1 MSNDHRNSTSLF
13 QEVLFSDTRMK
24 EVGMVSQ
31 RQQQEYRLQELG
43 DFLRTRRARLTPEE
57 VGLPRGSRRKTPG
70 LRRAEVAQMVG
81 VSVDW
86 YTWLEQGRSI
96 TPSTQVL
103 ERLVQTLRLDAN
115 ERNHL
120 FLLAQ
125 QQAPPAL
132 LLESEIVSPALQHF
146 LDQFGTRPAF
156 VSGRRWDILAWN
168 DAGCAVFGDFRRMTT
183 RERNTIWRIFTDPS
197 SRQYVVDWEEDARQI
212 LAQFR
217 SSCGRYPGDVQLTEL
232 IHDLQLRSPEF
243 RAWWPDHEVRSGQER
258 RKTLNHSQVGYL
270 LFERLTFQ
278 VFDTP
283 DLKVTVYTPLEET
296 DTPRKLEQLLEQW
309 YQHEGQGTRTPKA
322 VHHLPQTQRSGQDT
336 VGLWLAECCKRVEGT
351 WVANSDVMIS
361 YANWCEAHEYVP
373 KKAKGLSQSLAAH
386 GLEVGV
392 RQWVSTGPGR
402 RTKTRG
408 VRGLRVQDCSQ
419 TSNTSGDRLS

>member
-1 MSNDHRNSTSLF
+1 M
-13 QEVLFSDTRMK
+13 VL
-24 EVGMVSQ
+24 Q
-31 RQQQEYRLQELG
+31 RQKQEYRLQELG
-43 DFLRTRRARLTPEE
+43 DFLRTRRARLTPDE
-57 VGLPRGSRRKTPG
+57 VGLPQGSRRKTPG
-70 LRRAEVAQMVG
+70 LRRSEVAQLVG

-132 LLESEIVSPALQHF
+132 LLETETVSPALQHL

-156 VSGRRWDILAWN
+156 VSGRRWDTLAWN

-183 RERNTIWRIFTDPS
+183 RERNTIWGIFTNPL
-197 SRQYVVDWEEDARQI
+197 SRQFVVDWEEDAQHL

-217 SSCGRYPGDVQLTEL
+217 SSCGRYPGDAQLTEL
-232 IHDLQLRSPEF
+232 IHDLMLASPEF
-243 RAWWPDHEVRSGQER
+243 RAWWPDHEVHSGQEG
-258 RKTLNHSQVGYL
+258 RKTLNHPQVGHL

-283 DLKVTVYTPLEET
+283 DLKVTVYTPLEEA

-309 YQHEGQGTRTPKA
+309 YQQKGQEPPPQA
-322 VHHLPQTQRSGQDT
+322 VHHLLQTKPDT
-336 VGLWLAECCKRVEGT
+336 VGLWLAECGKSAAGA
-351 WVANSDVMIS
+351 WVANSDIMTS
-361 YANWCEAHEYVP
+361 YAHWCEAHGYVP

-386 GLEVGV
+386 GLEIGV
-392 RQWVSTGPGR
+392 RQWVSTGPGT

-408 VRGLRVQDCSQ
+408 VRGLRVQDCS
-419 TSNTSGDRLS
+419 

>member
-1 MSNDHRNSTSLF
+1 
-13 QEVLFSDTRMK
+13 
-24 EVGMVSQ
+24 MVSQ
-31 RQQQEYRLQELG
+31 RQQQDYRLQELG

-70 LRRAEVAQMVG
+70 LRRAEVAQLVG

-86 YTWLEQGRSI
+86 YTWLEQGRAI

-103 ERLVQTLRLDAN
+103 ERLVQALRLDAN

-132 LLESEIVSPALQHF
+132 LQETEIVSPALQRF

-156 VSGRRWDILAWN
+156 ISGRRWDILAWN
-168 DAGCAVFGDFRRMTT
+168 DAGSAIFSDYSRMTT
-183 RERNTIWRIFTDPS
+183 PRERNTIWGIFTNPLA
-197 SRQYVVDWEEDARQI
+197 RQFVVDWEEDARQL

-217 SSCGRYPGDVQLTEL
+217 NSYGRHPEDAQFTEL
-232 IHDLQLRSPEF
+232 IHDLMLASPEF
-243 RAWWPDHEVRSGQER
+243 RAWWPDHEVRSGQEG
-258 RKTLNHSQVGYL
+258 RKTLNHPQVGYL
-270 LFERLTFQ
+270 MFERLTFQ
-278 VFDTP
+278 VFDAP
-283 DLKVTVYTPLEET
+283 DLKVTVYTPLEEA
-296 DTPRKLEQLLEQW
+296 DTPRKLEQLLDQW
-309 YQHEGQGTRTPKA
+309 YQQKGQKPHIASHTSKG
-322 VHHLPQTQRSGQDT
+322 VHSLPHAQRAGQDL
-336 VGLWLAECCKRVEGT
+336 VGLWLVACCKRVEGA
-351 WVANSDVMIS
+351 WVANSDVMAS
-361 YANWCEAHEYVP
+361 YANWCEMHGYEP

-392 RQWVSTGPGR
+392 RQWIYTNPGV

-408 VRGLRVQDCSQ
+408 VRGLSIQTYSQ
-419 TSNTSGDRLS
+419 ASKTGGDRLS

>member
-1 MSNDHRNSTSLF
+1 V
-13 QEVLFSDTRMK
+13 VLNL
-24 EVGMVSQ
+24 
-31 RQQQEYRLQELG
+31 QQQDHRLQELG

-57 VGLPRGSRRKTPG
+57 VGLPKGTRRKTPG
-70 LRRAEVAQMVG
+70 LRRTEVAQLVG

-115 ERNHL
+115 ERTHL

-132 LLESEIVSPALQHF
+132 LLETEIVSPALHHF
-146 LDQFGTRPAF
+146 LDQFDTRPAF

-168 DAGCAVFGDFRRMTT
+168 DAGCAVFGDYRRRTAP
-183 RERNTIWRIFTDPS
+183 RERNTIWGIFTDPS
-197 SRQYVVDWEEDARQI
+197 ARQYVVDWEEDARQL

-217 SSCGRYPGDVQLTEL
+217 SSCGRYPGDAQLTEL
-232 IHDLQLRSPEF
+232 IHDLMLTSPEF
-243 RAWWPDHEVRSGQER
+243 RAWWPDHEVRSGQEG
-258 RKTLNHSQVGYL
+258 RKTLNHPQVGYL
-270 LFERLTFQ
+270 VFERLTFQ

-283 DLKVTVYTPLEET
+283 DLKVTVYTPLEEA

-309 YQHEGQGTRTPKA
+309 YQQEGQRPHPPQA

-336 VGLWLAECCKRVEGT
+336 VGWWLAACCKRVQGV

-361 YANWCEAHEYVP
+361 YAKWCEAHGYIP
-373 KKAKGLSQSLAAH
+373 KKAKGVSQSLVVH
-386 GLEVGV
+386 GLEISVNKRV
-392 RQWVSTGPGR
+392 VDDHR
-402 RTKTRG
+402 RRKMARG
-408 VRGLRVQDCSQ
+408 VRGLVI
-419 TSNTSGDRLS
+419 L

>member
-1 MSNDHRNSTSLF
+1 MSKYHRNNTSPF
-13 QEVLFSDTRMK
+13 QEVLFPNTGMK
-24 EVGMVSQ
+24 EMGMVSQ
-31 RQQQEYRLQELG
+31 QQQDYRLHEVG

-132 LLESEIVSPALQHF
+132 LLETESVSPALQHF
-146 LDQFGTRPAF
+146 LDQFGARPAF

-168 DAGCAVFGDFRRMTT
+168 NAGCAVFDDFRLRTA
-183 RERNTIWRIFTDPS
+183 RERNTIWGIFTNPL
-197 SRQYVVDWEEDARQI
+197 SRQFVVNWEEDARHL

-217 SSCGRYPGDVQLTEL
+217 SSCARYPGDPQLTEL
-232 IHDLQLRSPEF
+232 IHDLMLASPEF
-243 RAWWPDHEVRSGQER
+243 RAWWPDHEVRSGREG
-258 RKTLNHSQVGYL
+258 RKTLNHPQVGYL
-270 LFERLTFQ
+270 MFERLTFQ

-283 DLKVTVYTPLEET
+283 DLKVTVYTPLEEG
-296 DTPRKLEQLLEQW
+296 DTPRKVEQLLEQW
-309 YQHEGQGTRTPKA
+309 YQREGQAPHTPKA
-322 VHHLPQTQRSGQDT
+322 VHTLSLTQQSEQDS
-336 VGLWLAECCKRVEGT
+336 VGLWLAECCTRVGGA
-351 WVANSDVMIS
+351 WVANSTIMTS
-361 YANWCEAHEYVP
+361 YANWCKAHGYEP
-373 KKAKGLSQSLAAH
+373 KKAKGLSQSLASH
-386 GLEVGV
+386 GVEVGV
-392 RQWVSTGPGR
+392 RQWVYTSPGI

-408 VRGLRVQDCSQ
+408 VRSLRVQDCYQS
-419 TSNTSGDRLS
+419 SKTSGDRLS

>member
-1 MSNDHRNSTSLF
+1 MVHRGIVPNPRTKEERLVLQPQSQDHRLH
-13 QEVLFSDTRMK
+13 
-24 EVGMVSQ
+24 
-31 RQQQEYRLQELG
+31 ELG
-43 DFLRTRRARLTPEE
+43 DFLRTRRARLMPEE

-70 LRRAEVAQMVG
+70 LRRAEVAQLVG

-103 ERLVQTLRLDAN
+103 ERLVQTLRLDAH
-115 ERNHL
+115 ERTHL

-132 LLESEIVSPALQHF
+132 LLEPEIVSPALQHF
-146 LDQFGTRPAF
+146 LDQFGVRPAF

-168 DAGCAVFGDFRRMTT
+168 DAGCAVFDDYRQRTAP
-183 RERNTIWRIFTDPS
+183 RERNTIWGIFTNPLA
-197 SRQYVVDWEEDARQI
+197 RQYIVNWEEDARHL

-217 SSCGRYPGDVQLTEL
+217 SSCGRYPEDPQLAEL
-232 IHDLQLRSPEF
+232 IHDLQLCSPEF
-243 RAWWPDHEVRSGQER
+243 RAWWPDHEVRSGQEG
-258 RKTLNHSQVGYL
+258 RKVLNHPQVGYL

-283 DLKVTVYTPLEET
+283 DLKVTVYTPLEEA
-296 DTPRKLEQLLEQW
+296 DTPRKVEQLLEQW
-309 YQHEGQGTRTPKA
+309 YQHEGSHPPQT
-322 VHHLPQTQRSGQDT
+322 VHHLPPTQQSGQDT
-336 VGLWLAECCKRVEGT
+336 VGLWLAACGKRVEGVWT
-351 WVANSDVMIS
+351 ANSDIMIS
-361 YANWCEAHEYVP
+361 YAQWCKAHGHEP

-392 RQWVSTGPGR
+392 RQWVSTAPGR

-408 VRGLRVQDCSQ
+408 VRGLSV
-419 TSNTSGDRLS
+419 

>member
-1 MSNDHRNSTSLF
+1 LVLQQQQQDHRLH
-13 QEVLFSDTRMK
+13 
-24 EVGMVSQ
+24 
-31 RQQQEYRLQELG
+31 ELG

-115 ERNHL
+115 ERTHL

-132 LLESEIVSPALQHF
+132 LLETEIVSPALQHF

-168 DAGCAVFGDFRRMTT
+168 DAGCAVFADFRRMTAP
-183 RERNTIWRIFTDPS
+183 RERNTIWGIFTNPLA
-197 SRQYVVDWEEDARQI
+197 RQVVVDWEEDARQL

-217 SSCGRYPGDVQLTEL
+217 SMCGRYPGDAQLTEL
-232 IHDLQLRSPEF
+232 IHDLMLSSPEF
-243 RAWWPDHEVRSGQER
+243 RAWWPDHEVRSGQEG
-258 RKTLNHSQVGYL
+258 RKTLNHPQVGYL

-283 DLKVTVYTPLEET
+283 DLKVTVYTPLEEA
-296 DTPRKLEQLLEQW
+296 DTPRKVEQLLEQW
-309 YQHEGQGTRTPKA
+309 YQHEGQGPHPPKA

-336 VGLWLAECCKRVEGT
+336 VGLWLAACGKRVEGA
-351 WVANSDVMIS
+351 WVANSDVMTS
-361 YANWCEAHEYVP
+361 YAQWCEAHGYVP
-373 KKAKGLSQSLAAH
+373 KKAKGVSQSLAAH

-408 VRGLRVQDCSQ
+408 VRGLRVQDGSQ
-419 TSNTSGDRLS
+419 ASNTSGDRLS